1 MKKHSV
7 LAALGRN
14 VRALR
19 EKRGLTQE
27 ALAEIAGLDRT
38 EAMEDVRWQM
48 KDVQGGWNS
57 TQRRGE
63 GTKGAKKPQQRL

>member
-7 LAALGRN
+7 LLALGRN

-27 ALAEIAGLDRT
+27 ALAEKASLDRT
-38 EAMEDVRWQM
+38 EAMKDVRWQM
-48 KDVQGGWNS
+48 EDVQGGRNS
-57 TQRRGE
+57 TQRRE
-63 GTKGAKKPQQRL
+63 AN